1 MNNPSQISQPINPSN
16 SPQQQLN
23 KPKPI
28 ECNNLENVIK
38 LAMYNIDKISVE
50 LPKLFEKLEALKKS
64 NKNNGNNVQK
74 IETQNKQTLLIN
86 IRNKNKRKNQDFYEL
101 KSELDKMYG
110 QLEGDNEAINT
121 CFSSLNPTNLQPN
134 IKSAFDYYT
143 KCSKFCFKLLDFS
156 RKLLLLC

>member
-1 MNNPSQISQPINPSN
+1 MIQNQNQAIQPTIT
-16 SPQQQLN
+16 N
-23 KPKPI
+23 KPPNKPL

-38 LAMYNIDKISVE
+38 LAMYNIDKVSQE
-50 LPKLFEKLEALKKS
+50 LPNLLTRLEALKKS
-64 NKNNGNNVQK
+64 NKNNVNNYQK

-86 IRNKNKRKNQDFYEL
+86 MRNRNKRKNQEFYEL

-110 QLEGDNEAINT
+110 QLEGDNKAINT

-143 KCSKFCFKLLDFS
+143 KCSEFSFKLLDFS